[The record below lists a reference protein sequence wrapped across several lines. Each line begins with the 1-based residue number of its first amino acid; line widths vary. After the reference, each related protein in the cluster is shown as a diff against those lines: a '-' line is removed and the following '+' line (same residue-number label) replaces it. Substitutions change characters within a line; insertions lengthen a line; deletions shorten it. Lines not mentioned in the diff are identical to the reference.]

1 LAALD
6 DCKTSYPSCMWSL
19 IEGALQWQAK
29 DRVSAKV
36 AAGVRCTCQSAVQSQ
51 VGSELRAFTGPS
63 ALMPVAP
70 ASTQLRH
77 AKCACSRHCYQ
88 PGHKTNGCSSY
99 EVVAGSDVCV
109 DCKCRIFACMRPRL
123 GGPLCSMHRRTY
135 EKSPWELRAV
145 FELGSSADALMP
157 MDITSFL
164 DWFPKI
170 RSSVALCIVV
180 AVLKEPSAV
189 DEFLAPAALSNE
201 GDPSAFVL
209 RQQLRAVFQM
219 LGNHGNIEELEQM
232 AGQGAYRFTGPAA
245 VLRGLDIAQPTKH
258 VYADGVRTIGK
269 KKRAYLLVERSS
281 VLERFLALAQEHR
294 KAWDEVLEATDAET
308 AMKAVRGVLTAV
320 LMKQDKKT
328 SIFCAHQ
335 YAYVFDFIARKLFLG
350 VWLHGAMRDM
360 KWDGVPMSVVR
371 GV

>member
-1 LAALD
+1 MTPAMCTRPYAAPEILGGPAYGSGILASYGHAVDIWSLGCILFEALAGEPFVTGNRPDSLLTCIEKRLAALD

-135 EKSPWELRAV
+135 EKSP
-145 FELGSSADALMP
+145 
-157 MDITSFL
+157 
-164 DWFPKI
+164 
-170 RSSVALCIVV
+170 
-180 AVLKEPSAV
+180 
-189 DEFLAPAALSNE
+189 
-201 GDPSAFVL
+201 
-209 RQQLRAVFQM
+209 
-219 LGNHGNIEELEQM
+219 
-232 AGQGAYRFTGPAA
+232 
-245 VLRGLDIAQPTKH
+245 
-258 VYADGVRTIGK
+258 
-269 KKRAYLLVERSS
+269 
-281 VLERFLALAQEHR
+281 
-294 KAWDEVLEATDAET
+294 
-308 AMKAVRGVLTAV
+308 
-320 LMKQDKKT
+320 
-328 SIFCAHQ
+328 
-335 YAYVFDFIARKLFLG
+335 
-350 VWLHGAMRDM
+350 
-360 KWDGVPMSVVR
+360 
-371 GV
+371 